1 MTLREFLTE
10 RSFEDEMKDSK
21 HPIQKNVEIKL
32 TKLLYDNSMKDKLA
46 KFENKYHI
54 LDKSYDDVVKL
65 LDGKEFIGDKYGFD
79 EAGLYLNRNGDADI
93 VVYSSWNTDDVED
106 KDRYHTRTSGDSWKV
121 TLRKDHWEEDKDRYR
136 DFINGDVDTI
146 IKSKVGVG
154 RWNLYKGQTFW
165 IGNKGFKL
173 TDDYKIVDA
182 TEEDFKN
189 YHEYSARQIADW
201 LWRNTSPAL
210 TKIREDAM
218 KKFDTSHEFA
228 DWIEKHPDKKT
239 KLNEIM
245 SHKTQMGKRRY

>member
-21 HPIQKNVEIKL
+21 HPIQKNIEEKF
-32 TKLLYDNSMKDKLA
+32 TKLLYDNIMKQKLTG
-46 KFENKYHI
+46 FEDKYHI
-54 LDKSYDDVVKL
+54 LDKSYDDVVEL
-65 LDGKEFIGDKYGFD
+65 LKGKEFLGDKYGFN
-79 EAGLYLNRNGDADI
+79 EAELTLDRNGNANI
-93 VVYSSWNTDDVED
+93 KVYCSWNTDDVED
-106 KDRYHTRTSGDSWKV
+106 KDRYHTRNSGDAWEV
-121 TLRKDHWEEDKDRYR
+121 TLRKDSWDKDKETYR
-136 DFINGDVDTI
+136 KFLNGDIDTI

-154 RWNLYKGQTFW
+154 RWNLYRGQTFW
-165 IGNKGFKL
+165 IGDKGFKL

-182 TEEDFKN
+182 TDDDFKN

-210 TKIREDAM
+210 AKIREDAM
-218 KKFDTSHEFA
+218 KKFDTSRELA